1 MLSEGW
7 TDMKPDS
14 IIDWAEMVHANVAGI
29 CGLRARGQYSV
40 INTLKKHAADEILF
54 CRDIRT
60 LHSPGLAGADPIIR
74 DPAAIFARLAMP
86 LRIWTHPARE
96 SAGRGN
102 TGALNDNNFLKGGD
116 DTK

>member
-1 MLSEGW
+1 MDGHETGQYYRLGRNGACERRR
-7 TDMKPDS
+7 DMR
-14 IIDWAEMVHANVAGI
+14 AA
-29 CGLRARGQYSV
+29 RARGQYSV